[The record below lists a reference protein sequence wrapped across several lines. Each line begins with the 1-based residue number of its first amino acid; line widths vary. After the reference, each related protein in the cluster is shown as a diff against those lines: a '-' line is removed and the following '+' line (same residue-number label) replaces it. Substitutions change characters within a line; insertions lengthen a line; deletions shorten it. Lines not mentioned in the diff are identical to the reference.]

1 MLASLVLCCAIAFAP
16 GSDPRVDAEGL
27 YESGQAKYETH
38 DYEGAIADFTAAFN
52 LALELDDETLRD
64 EVLARLAYNLARS
77 HVSAYDVNAQRSHL
91 ERARRL
97 LADYRGHERQMG
109 RDPDADTDLKV
120 LEAELL
126 ARERALPSA
135 EPDVVDEPD
144 EPDEPIDEPAKVDEP
159 AAKLDAPVKDTRR
172 TKRRAGVA
180 MLALAPAFAGMGIAG
195 GVLAL
200 QARDDFEGATTGPA
214 RLDAQGRGQ
223 TGDVLLGV
231 GIGLAAAS
239 AIAGVALI
247 IAGRPERARKFALV
261 VRPNGLAL
269 EGRF

>member
-16 GSDPRVDAEGL
+16 GADPRVDAETL
-27 YESGQAKYETH
+27 YETGQAKYETH

-52 LALELDDETLRD
+52 LALELDDELLRD

-77 HVSAYDVNAQRSHL
+77 HVSAYDVNGNRSHL

-109 RDPDADTDLKV
+109 RDPDADTDLRV
-120 LEAELL
+120 LENELL
-126 ARERALPSA
+126 ARERALSSA
-135 EPDVVDEPD
+135 EPKLVDEPNESD
-144 EPDEPIDEPAKVDEP
+144 ELDELIMAPIDLDE
-159 AAKLDAPVKDTRR
+159 PVKDTARP
-172 TKRRAGVA
+172 KRRAGVV
-180 MLALAPAFAGMGIAG
+180 MLALAPAFAGIGVAG
-195 GVLAL
+195 GVLAM

-223 TGDVLLGV
+223 MGDVLLGV

-239 AIAGVALI
+239 AVTGVALI
-247 IAGRPERARKFALV
+247 VAGRPERARKLALV